1 VGTIRAILIHPEDD
15 VAVVTEDAPE
25 GATVSI
31 QSPDGAASLVARQTI
46 PAGHKIAV
54 RDIRCGSPVRKYGEQ
69 IGLAIADIRAGDHVH
84 LHNLASD
91 RVRSP

>member
-1 VGTIRAILIHPEDD
+1 LATIRAILIHPEDD

-31 QSPDGAASLVARQTI
+31 QFPDGAVNLTPRQAI

-54 RDIRCGSPVRKYGEQ
+54 RDIKADSPVRKYGER
-69 IGLAIADIRAGDHVH
+69 IGLAIEDIRTGDHVH
-84 LHNLASD
+84 LHNLAGV
-91 RVRSP
+91 RVKTS